1 MRITVQYFDGC
12 PHWKIA
18 EQRVRNVLEDLSRDD
33 ISLEYQVID
42 EVETAERIGFRGS
55 PTILLDG
62 RDPFASG
69 DEPIGLGC
77 RVFRT
82 EDGVQGSPTE
92 AQLRDVITR
101 NI

>member
-1 MRITVQYFDGC
+1 MRITVQYSDGC
-12 PHWKIA
+12 SHWKIA
-18 EQRVRNVLEDLSRDD
+18 ELRV
-33 ISLEYQVID
+33 
-42 EVETAERIGFRGS
+42 GFRSS

-101 NI
+101 HT

>member
-18 EQRVRNVLEDLSRDD
+18 ELRV
-33 ISLEYQVID
+33 
-42 EVETAERIGFRGS
+42 GFRSS

-69 DEPIGLGC
+69 DESIGLGC

>member
-1 MRITVQYFDGC
+1 MRITGQYFDGC

-18 EQRVRNVLEDLSRDD
+18 EQHF
-33 ISLEYQVID
+33 
-42 EVETAERIGFRGS
+42 GFRTS